1 MKITPAEIRVGQ
13 WHIENGEDFTK
24 TYEQFPKQQE
34 SSIRRYIRRYNQFL
48 FESNYPDRMET
59 KTTINEREAKVEGTA
74 LTAEELFDKS
84 GLDAEVWEMYEVESK
99 DNFWDV
105 HMKLKDSKFKEY
117 TTEKA
122 IKRTNTQYYIKI
134 KCRKITDIIE
144 WATFKKDFME
154 DTKKLASIVPIIPP
168 LSNKKKTNALEINI
182 FDLHLGKLGWHEE
195 TLEQS
200 FDAHIAEKRFLD
212 GLHGLVDLA
221 QGFEFE
227 EIVFPIGNDFFN
239 SDRAFPFPST
249 TRGTPQQDDLRW
261 QQIYR
266 TGRQLYMTGINF
278 LKTIAPVKVKT
289 IGGNHDFERSFYLG
303 DALEVA
309 YANDENVEVDN
320 SPSPHKFWVYG
331 KNLIGFTHGNAKDV
345 PLARLITLMPVLVPE
360 LWGDS
365 KFREWHLGDI
375 HHKKVWKIKGEHDEG
390 GTNIR
395 YMRSLS
401 GQDAWH
407 HSKGFAG
414 AIKGCEAYVWDYD
427 WGNVAN
433 FNYNILTDKK

>member
-1 MKITPAEIRVGQ
+1 MHITFEILKVGD
-13 WHIENGEDFTK
+13 WYLANGEDYTL
-24 TYEQFPKQQE
+24 TYEHFNTKQE
-34 SSIRRYIRRYNQFL
+34 STIRRYIRKYKEHLAELANP
-48 FESNYPDRMET
+48 ENVET
-59 KTTINEREAKVEGTA
+59 KTKVNDREATVEGTA
-74 LTAEELFDKS
+74 LSADELFKKS
-84 GLDAEVWEMYEVESK
+84 GLNKEIWEMYEVESK
-99 DNFWDV
+99 DNYWDV
-105 HMKLKDSKFKEY
+105 HMKLKDSKYKEY
-117 TTEKA
+117 ITEKA
-122 IKRTNTQYYIKI
+122 VKRTNTQYYIKI
-134 KCRKITDIIE
+134 KCRRITNILD
-144 WATFKKDFME
+144 WDTFKREFM
-154 DTKKLASIVPIIPP
+154 DDAKKMASIVPVIPP

-195 TLEQS
+195 TSSQS
-200 FDAHIAEKRFLD
+200 YDAKIATERFLE
-212 GLHGLVDLA
+212 GLNGLIDLA

-239 SDRAFPFPST
+239 SDTAFPFPAT

-289 IGGNHDFERSFYLG
+289 VGGNHDFERSFYLG

-309 YANDENVEVDN
+309 YENDKNVEVDN
-320 SPSPHKFWVYG
+320 SPNPHKFWVYG
-331 KNLIGFTHGNAKDV
+331 KNLIGFTHGNTKDI
-345 PLARLITLMPVLVPE
+345 PLARLTTLMPVLVPK
-360 LWGDS
+360 LWAS
-365 KFREWHLGDI
+365 SRFREWHLGDI
-375 HHKKVWKIKGEHDEG
+375 HHKKVWKLKGEHDEG

-401 GQDAWH
+401 GDDAWH
-407 HSKGFAG
+407 NQKGFMG

-433 FNYNILTDKK
+433 FNYNILT